1 MGACRE
7 ATVQT
12 AEMWQLVPTETL
24 PAHFGAAKQAGR
36 PQKTGGAGSGLI
48 PSLHESLKKQKQ
60 QVHWF
65 FKVTF

>member
-24 PAHFGAAKQAGR
+24 PARSSELEAGR
-36 PQKTGGAGSGLI
+36 PQETGGAASGRI
-48 PSLHESLKKQKQ
+48 PSLA
-60 QVHWF
+60 
-65 FKVTF
+65 